1 MGATCSKHP
10 CGAHHTHRRAA
21 PPTPFAWPIRTHTD
35 PATHARTQRPLT
47 DLSPPIQLARL
58 RATRMRMG
66 MVCTMLLR
74 QQAHQAQAA
83 AAARPPCAL
92 PAIHPQARLRRA
104 GRACHVLRT
113 VRRDATAVLALPSRH
128 VGRGWHRVLRLRLS
142 VASCSN
148 VEDAAPTPT
157 PDWTDLGR
165 GQLLSLWSC
174 YRQIAAL
181 ADGADRRWRAPA
193 FDSCGEGPS
202 TRYVA
207 SAGARRTPAE

>member
-58 RATRMRMG
+58 CVTRMRME
-66 MVCTMLLR
+66 MVCTML

-83 AAARPPCAL
+83 AAAPPPCAL
-92 PAIHPQARLRRA
+92 PAQARLRRA

-128 VGRGWHRVLRLRLS
+128 VGRGRHRVLRLW

-157 PDWTDLGR
+157 PDWPDLGW